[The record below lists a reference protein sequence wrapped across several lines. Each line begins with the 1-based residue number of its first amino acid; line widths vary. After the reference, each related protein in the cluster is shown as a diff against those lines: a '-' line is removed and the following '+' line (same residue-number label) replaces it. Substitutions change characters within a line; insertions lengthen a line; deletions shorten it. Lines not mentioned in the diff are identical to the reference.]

1 MSNEK
6 ESGSMA
12 NYLRAEVERLKNHY
26 IAKLLDYGVYKLEDQ
41 QLYNLTLTDLEEI
54 YLKETKGKSS

>member
-1 MSNEK
+1 
-6 ESGSMA
+6 MA